1 MIHCNQKPCKIW
13 RCCKKHDINQPRPIA
28 VTSCVAS
35 AQQLFFGSLAFGIA
49 EQLGFGLK
57 ANLRSKSCARR
68 ICHELGDPG
77 FGSCVLKPG
86 SRKKDSK
93 LYRNYSAMRQHDV
106 ENQQHGISHFQQV
119 LKFSENIKSSQLNL
133 HAPCTSGSSVT
144 DWGTFPSGSSV
155 TDWPWHFSSAARTTG
170 EVMLPGGNLARAVKF
185 SVSLYNIG

>member
-1 MIHCNQKPCKIW
+1 MIHCNKKPCKTW

-35 AQQLFFGSLAFGIA
+35 AQQLLFGSLAFGIA

-57 ANLRSKSCARR
+57 ANSDPSHVLAGYPTSGRPCQGPVFWSPAPGKR
-68 ICHELGDPG
+68 IANCTGIT
-77 FGSCVLKPG
+77 
-86 SRKKDSK
+86 
-93 LYRNYSAMRQHDV
+93 AWRQHDV
-106 ENQQHGISHFQQV
+106 ENQQHGISNFQQV

-155 TDWPWHFSSAARTTG
+155 TDWPWHFSSTARTTG
-170 EVMLPGGNLARAVKF
+170 KVMLPGGNLARAVKWCF
-185 SVSLYNIG
+185 GFFI